1 MNNRKKLLGQIIL
14 EFPDS
19 LYKPHYTE
27 YICDELQKYKNH
39 IPKNKYSV
47 IKSYLSLTQKSTFT
61 NKDINKMH
69 KLVPS
74 IIKIINKTNLP
85 DDYYTSES
93 ESSDSSEY
101 IIEDNESSV
110 EEWEQKYINQI
121 KDLSHKNKILDIK
134 LAATNKLLQSLQDMI
149 SILENYQ

>member
-1 MNNRKKLLGQIIL
+1 MNNRKKILGQIIS

-27 YICDELQKYKNH
+27 FIYDELKKYKNH
-39 IPKNKYSV
+39 VQKNKYSV
-47 IKSYLSLTQKSTFT
+47 IKSYLSLTKKSTFA
-61 NKDINKMH
+61 NKDINKIR

-121 KDLSHKNKILDIK
+121 KDLSRKNKILDIK
-134 LAATNKLLQSLQDMI
+134 LAANNKLLQSLQDTI
-149 SILENYQ
+149 SILENN